1 MDIERC
7 PTHEEKEVDTSP
19 AALRALADQWHST
32 PGPFLAIHWALR
44 GTAMEAALRA
54 VAAEKE
60 RFIEE
65 QQVDTSAAYWA
76 GFDDGRAWVEQKQDE
91 VWL

>member
-7 PTHEEKEVDTSP
+7 PTHEEKEVGTSP
-19 AALRALADQWHST
+19 AALRALADEDKTGWESCDLYEHAT
-32 PGPFLAIHWALR
+32 R
-44 GTAMEAALRA
+44 MRAALRA
-54 VAAEKE
+54 VADEKE